1 MGVGTGS
8 AGYGSDGNSGTGGSD
23 GNPGSQTTPAGG
35 VTDGFG
41 GAGGLL
47 VGALSGG
54 AGALG
59 GGGGGAAAGPAI
71 FVNLGTLT
79 TVNCTAT
86 GLAATGGIGGGT
98 AGNGGSDAT
107 AVFNYNGIVNSS
119 ATPGPVNGAVA
130 AKTDLW
136 ARLAQDCDAMS
147 RFVVS
152 ALIGLRNE
160 QIGDAV
166 GGGDEALGGTGAC
179 VGVIEPG
186 CARLGIDHRVVRVTK
201 ARSSLIA
208 RVGSHTADRPHGSR
222 DGFQVSSTTGA

>member
-1 MGVGTGS
+1 M
-8 AGYGSDGNSGTGGSD
+8 
-23 GNPGSQTTPAGG
+23 
-35 VTDGFG
+35 TDGFG

-136 ARLAQDCDAMS
+136 VRLARTCDAMS

-166 GGGDEALGGTGAC
+166 GAPMKRWAALGHTSESSNR
-179 VGVIEPG
+179 GVRASVSMTVS
-186 CARLGIDHRVVRVTK
+186 CASRRLALR
-201 ARSSLIA
+201 
-208 RVGSHTADRPHGSR
+208 
-222 DGFQVSSTTGA
+222 